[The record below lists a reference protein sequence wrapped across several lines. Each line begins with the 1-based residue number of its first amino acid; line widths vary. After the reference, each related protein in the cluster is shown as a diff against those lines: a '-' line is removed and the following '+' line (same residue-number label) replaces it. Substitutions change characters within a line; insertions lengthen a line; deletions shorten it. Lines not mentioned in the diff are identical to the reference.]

1 MYTNQ
6 LTWHLTGCMRER
18 ERERVVEA
26 SLNIYI
32 YCYFLICFL
41 AYMTAE
47 LDKISLTQQPLDF
60 QSHNA
65 NINYKCFNEIYC
77 FQKLYLVM
85 HSLIDLKNYL
95 LIKKD
100 HFKL

>member
-1 MYTNQ
+1 M
-6 LTWHLTGCMRER
+6 TG
-18 ERERVVEA
+18 
-26 SLNIYI
+26 L
-32 YCYFLICFL
+32 
-41 AYMTAE
+41 TAE
-47 LDKISLTQQPLDF
+47 LDKISLTQQPLDI

-65 NINYKCFNEIYC
+65 NINNKCFNEIYR